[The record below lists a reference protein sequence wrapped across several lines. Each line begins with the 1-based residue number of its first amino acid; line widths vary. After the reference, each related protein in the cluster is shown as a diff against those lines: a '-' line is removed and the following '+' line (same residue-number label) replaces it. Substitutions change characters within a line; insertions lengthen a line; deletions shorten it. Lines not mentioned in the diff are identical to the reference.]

1 MAKDSNTYDI
11 CIIGAGIAGLYV
23 ATELL
28 RARRGLRVCIA
39 DKYKFLGG
47 RVMTFRADI
56 SGVKYQWEE
65 GAARI
70 SEHHTMVLNLL
81 KRYKLH
87 TIPITGEPR
96 YRESGAYP
104 VEPDLFSRSIPVTVN
119 PFGELDERVLQGST
133 LRSLFHKV
141 YSPKEVTALCDRY
154 PYRAEINTLRADMG
168 VQVFEHEFGLAE
180 KYVVCKEGL
189 GELIERMVKDF
200 EDRGGI
206 VLRQHELVELPR
218 GVQAIFKKGSPSEG
232 ESRPDVEISAKN
244 FVFAIPS
251 ENLGKIP
258 QFARWS
264 TLKKLKMKPLL
275 RLYAA
280 FPVSPSGKPWFEGM
294 GKIVTAQA
302 PRFIIP
308 AGQNS
313 LQISYTDSEDAEA
326 LMKILEDS
334 GEDALGKKIVED
346 LRLLFHDTYTIPD
359 PLFVKAFPWKQ
370 GVTYWLPGDDDP
382 YEESRA
388 ALSPLKEFPNWF
400 VCGESYST
408 RQCWMEGAIEHA
420 KMVLKKL
427 V

>member
-47 RVMTFRADI
+47 RVVTFRADI

-70 SEHHTMVLNLL
+70 SENHTMVLNLL

-87 TIPITGEPR
+87 TIPITGESR

-104 VEPDLFSRSIPVTVN
+104 VEPDIFSRSIPVTVR
-119 PFGELDERVLQGST
+119 PLGELDEAILQGST

-141 YSPKEVTALCDRY
+141 YSPKEVMGLCNRY

-168 VQVFEHEFGLAE
+168 VHVFENEFGLEE
-180 KYVVCKEGL
+180 KYVICKEGL

-206 VLRQHELVELPR
+206 VLRQHELVELPS
-218 GVQAIFKKGSPSEG
+218 GVQAIFKKGAPSEG
-232 ESRPDVEISAKN
+232 ESRPDIEISAKK

-258 QFARWS
+258 QFSRWS
-264 TLKKLKMKPLL
+264 TLKRLKMKPLL

-280 FPVSPSGKPWFEGM
+280 FPVGKEGKPWFEGM

-346 LRLLFHDTYTIPD
+346 LRLLFHDTYTIPE

-370 GVTYWLPGDDDP
+370 GVTYWLPGDYDP